1 MKLLLTLA
9 LAVMPGFA
17 ADPVAG
23 PSLPHK
29 LVPNWAQLPAGWNF
43 GEVSGVA
50 VDKDDSVWVFNRGPH
65 PMVQFDKT
73 GKMIQAWKE
82 VPIKSSHGVRVDPQ
96 GNVWAVDVAGHAVV
110 KFNRSGRVLMVI
122 AQPGNAAGDN
132 NSNYAFNRPTGV
144 SFSANGDIYV
154 SDGYV
159 NSRVVK
165 YNKDLEYLSHW
176 GKKGKGDGEFDLV
189 HDVAVD
195 SKGRVYVA
203 DRSNSRVQVFD
214 ESGRFIAKW
223 TDVGQPWGLI
233 YSTKEDVLYMC
244 DGLNNRISKLS
255 LDGKVLGVLSS
266 FGKMQGKVD
275 FAHNIAIDS
284 TGALY
289 VAEIKNWRVQKFAPT
304 HP

>member
-1 MKLLLTLA
+1 MKLLFALA
-9 LAVMPGFA
+9 LVVLPVSA
-17 ADPVAG
+17 ADLLNAPT
-23 PSLPHK
+23 LPHK
-29 LVPNWAQLPAGWNF
+29 LVANWPQLPAGWNL

-50 VDKDDSVWVFNRGPH
+50 VDKDDSVWVFNRGAH
-65 PMVQFDKT
+65 PMIQFDKT
-73 GKMIQAWKE
+73 GKMLQAWKD
-82 VPIKSSHGVRVDPQ
+82 VPIKSTHGVRIDPQ

-110 KFNRSGRVLMVI
+110 KFNRAGKVLMVI

-144 SFSANGDIYV
+144 SFAANGDIYV

-176 GKKGKGDGEFDLV
+176 GTKGKGDGEFDLV

-203 DRSNSRVQVFD
+203 DRLNSRVQVFD
-214 ESGRFIAKW
+214 ASGRFLAKW
-223 TDVGQPWGLI
+223 TEVGQPWGLI

-244 DGLNNRISKLS
+244 DGLNNRIAKLS

-266 FGKMQGKVD
+266 FGKAPGKLD

-284 TGALY
+284 TGAIY
-289 VAEIKNWRVQKFAPT
+289 VAEIKNWRVQKFAK
-304 HP
+304 